1 VIRSQIVSLG
11 TALLLGMGMVACNG
25 GSQPPVTTA
34 PSPDPTPEATA
45 PPETTAAPD
54 TTPVPD
60 SASAPPEEPNQ
71 DNLEMTCTGSI
82 TVNDIDFTV
91 YFTREAGFSRIEL
104 KRPATG
110 QVFAES
116 FLSYDGKNAQ
126 GQAIWR
132 GSVQEMASVTLV
144 HLSSNPAQIGDQV
157 SVGYDGQWGRGNC
170 R

>member
-1 VIRSQIVSLG
+1 MIKSRMVLLG

-25 GSQPPVTTA
+25 GSQPQGTTA
-34 PSPDPTPEATA
+34 PSPDLAPAPTAEAT
-45 PPETTAAPD
+45 TAPD
-54 TTPVPD
+54 ATPVPG
-60 SASAPPEEPNQ
+60 SAAAPAEEPNQ

-110 QVFAES
+110 EVFAES

-144 HLSSNPAQIGDQV
+144 HLSSNPAQRGDQV
-157 SVGYDGQWGRGNC
+157 SVGYDMQWGRGTC
-170 R
+170 Q